1 MKLNIILLKIYGP
14 EVLLAVK
21 SHNFF
26 SRSNSVKLHSIS
38 DCYHLNSISNASN
51 MYLETLRNIIVI
63 IFMFHFIARNT
74 RNISIMANRR
84 RFITL
89 KPFYQVGII
98 ITSTSSTEN

>member
-21 SHNFF
+21 SHNCF
-26 SRSNSVKLHSIS
+26 SRSNSVKLHSIY
-38 DCYHLNSISNASN
+38 DCYHLNSISNAPN

-74 RNISIMANRR
+74 RILVSWSIEED
-84 RFITL
+84 
-89 KPFYQVGII
+89 
-98 ITSTSSTEN
+98 SSH